1 MMLRKGTVVALTAVL
16 WTAVVLSGQ
25 AQATKPQAA
34 TPSREARVENYIFW
48 LPDASLVYEP
58 GSRSLEIKA
67 MGTVLSRG
75 EGWERRQVKPYL
87 YHLRLASWKCYFWLV
102 NTSRREV
109 YVVFD
114 GVFGGIGKA
123 ALARAPRETE
133 GARED
138 MTVDVVGGGQ
148 DRTPERFTIRLATAQ
163 LFFVPATGDVRLA
176 AAGST
181 LSPSIEWESLRLHD
195 DLYHVRLK
203 TWKNFFWKVRTSR
216 MEAWRIRGA
225 AAVFGKPGGEET
237 PLPVTMVK
245 SSIPLSLALLRA
257 TLKAAERSKLEEIA
271 RMIISG
277 RPASQI
283 KKLSAEF
290 IRQYPDVD
298 PESAVMEVTKEIERD
313 PDISREIKELEK
325 KMDELRDK
333 RQEFETAF
341 ENFDQ
346 KSNQLFNVLS
356 TVLKTMKETQSAL
369 ARNMTS

>member
-1 MMLRKGTVVALTAVL
+1 MRLRKTAPSLVVPLFAAL
-16 WTAVVLSGQ
+16 VLSGQ
-25 AQATKPQAA
+25 IPAVKPRAA
-34 TPSREARVENYIFW
+34 VPGREARVENFIFW
-48 LPDASLVYEP
+48 LPDTSLVYEP
-58 GSRSLEIKA
+58 GSRALEIKA

-109 YVVFD
+109 YVVWD
-114 GVFGGIGKA
+114 GVFGGVGKT

-138 MTVDVVGGGQ
+138 MTVDVVGGDK
-148 DRTPERFTIRLATAQ
+148 DRAPERFTIRLATAQ

-181 LSPSIEWESLRLHD
+181 LSPSIEWESSRLQD
-195 DLYHVRLK
+195 DVYHVRLK
-203 TWKNFFWKVRTSR
+203 TWKNFFWKVSTSR
-216 MEAWRIRGA
+216 MEAWRTRGA

-257 TLKAAERSKLEEIA
+257 NLRAAERSKLEEIA
-271 RMIISG
+271 QMIASG
-277 RPASQI
+277 KPASQI
-283 KKLSAEF
+283 KKLSEEF
-290 IRQYPDVD
+290 VRQYPDVD
-298 PESAVMEVTKEIERD
+298 PESAVMEVSKEVERD
-313 PDISREIKELEK
+313 SDLSREIKELEK
-325 KMDELRDK
+325 KMDEVRDK

-341 ENFDQ
+341 ENYDQ
-346 KSNQLFNVLS
+346 KTSQLYNILS
-356 TVLKTMKETQSAL
+356 TVLKTMKDTQASL
-369 ARNMTS
+369 ARNIS